1 MLFDY
6 EPVVLDEAA
15 NPLAY
20 EVTQEE
26 ENLTEELEK
35 SIYFTAE
42 TLMQS
47 YEKPMV
53 T

>member
-6 EPVVLDEAA
+6 EPVTLDEVA
-15 NPLAY
+15 NPLAF
-20 EVTQEE
+20 EDTQEE

-35 SIYFTAE
+35 SIYATAE
-42 TLMQS
+42 SMLQTL
-47 YEKPMV
+47 EKPMV